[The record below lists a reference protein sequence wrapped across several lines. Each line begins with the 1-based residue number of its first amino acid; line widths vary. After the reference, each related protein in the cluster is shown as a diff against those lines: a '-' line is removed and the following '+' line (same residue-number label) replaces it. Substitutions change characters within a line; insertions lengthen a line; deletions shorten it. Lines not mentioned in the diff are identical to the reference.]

1 MYNYHYIRNIN
12 EYFHPKTPA
21 AASIAVESNLAPIEA
36 LVYAAGN
43 IGPVS
48 EEPLDYDA
56 IERVLAGEDLGI
68 DTNLFLLDIFK
79 KLIKH
84 EDPEIALFAAESI
97 NAIENRYNKKIE
109 NLQELLSQIVDTE
122 SLRNLAQLLYELALI
137 NQSSITIKKFYLK
150 EAYICYRNLENEDD
164 LTPEDLLRA
173 VRILMELKLFEHA
186 RKVVKN
192 QNPRRSNID
201 LLILEA
207 EINFAEGNISKV
219 FPIMAELS
227 LMTERLDEVSLG
239 LLSHWLAV

>member
-1 MYNYHYIRNIN
+1 M
-12 EYFHPKTPA
+12 
-21 AASIAVESNLAPIEA
+21 
-36 LVYAAGN
+36 
-43 IGPVS
+43 
-48 EEPLDYDA
+48 
-56 IERVLAGEDLGI
+56 AGEDLGI

-164 LTPEDLLRA
+164 LTPEDLLTPPVTRIQHVLSSLLLLA
-173 VRILMELKLFEHA
+173 V
-186 RKVVKN
+186 VY
-192 QNPRRSNID
+192 
-201 LLILEA
+201 
-207 EINFAEGNISKV
+207 
-219 FPIMAELS
+219 LS
-227 LMTERLDEVSLG
+227 LIEEIRDMI
-239 LLSHWLAV
+239 LLYEPVEGCLCDRRA